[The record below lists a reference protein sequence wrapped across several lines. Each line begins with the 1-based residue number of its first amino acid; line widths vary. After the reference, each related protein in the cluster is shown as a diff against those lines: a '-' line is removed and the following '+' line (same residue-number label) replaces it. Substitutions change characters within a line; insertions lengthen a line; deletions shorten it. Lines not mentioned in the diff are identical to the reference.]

1 MRARKEWTDSEDEI
15 CVKHFHKIGGAGIIA
30 AGYITD
36 RTASA
41 INSHCR
47 TMLGISCDQSAIK
60 VRSHKVAK
68 ERGTFIHANESMR
81 KRGKDKQKREAL
93 APETHKGHKLFAG
106 LSSIFAVGAA

>member
-1 MRARKEWTDSEDEI
+1 MRTRKEWTDAEDEI
-15 CVKHFHKIGGAGIIA
+15 CVKHFHKLGGAGIIA

-60 VRSHKVAK
+60 ARSHRVAK

-81 KRGKDKQKREAL
+81 RRGKDKQPRKKP
-93 APETHKGHKLFAG
+93 APDTHTGHKMFAG
-106 LSSIFAVGAA
+106 VSSIFAVGAA